1 MGSTGLVLVAVI
13 AAFLAVVL
21 RRHVPEQALAVGLI
35 AGFLILAAAITAA
48 LPVFREIE
56 DLLSDS
62 GMAGEYITVLFKA
75 LGVCLLTQLAADA
88 CRDAGEQGLASK
100 AEFAGKLSMLVLAL
114 PLFRKVGDIALSLIQ
129 GGTP

>member
-1 MGSTGLVLVAVI
+1 MIGIAVI

-35 AGFLILAAAITAA
+35 AGFLILAAAIAAA

-56 DLLSDS
+56 SLLKDS
-62 GMAGEYITVLFKA
+62 GMTGEYITVLFKA
-75 LGVCLLTQLAADA
+75 LGVCLLTQLASDA
-88 CRDAGEQGLASK
+88 CRDAGEQGLAAK

-114 PLFRKVGDIALSLIQ
+114 PLFRKVADIALSLIQ

>member
-1 MGSTGLVLVAVI
+1 MGTTGLIGIAVI

-35 AGFLILAAAITAA
+35 AGFLILAAAIAAA

-56 DLLSDS
+56 SLLKDS
-62 GMAGEYITVLFKA
+62 GMTGEYITVLFKA
-75 LGVCLLTQLAADA
+75 LGVCLLTQLASDA
-88 CRDAGEQGLASK
+88 CRDAGEQGLAAK

-114 PLFRKVGDIALSLIQ
+114 PLFRKVADIALSLIQ

>member
-1 MGSTGLVLVAVI
+1 MGSTGLVLVAVV

-35 AGFLILAAAITAA
+35 AGFLILTAAITAA
-48 LPVFREIE
+48 LPVLREIE
-56 DLLSDS
+56 DLLSAS
-62 GMAGEYITVLFKA
+62 GMSGEYITVLFKA
-75 LGVCLLTQLAADA
+75 LGVCMLTQLASDA

-114 PLFRKVGDIALSLIQ
+114 PLFRKLSDIALSLIQ